1 MHDAALDVTR
11 LLGRRLKG
19 RRPTGVDRV
28 GLAYVEHFR
37 ARATALVR
45 LRRRWL
51 FFAAADSQ
59 RIFDLLLSE
68 PGAAQPQQ
76 LWPLVRRALGMRRH
90 LPAAGTWLINAVHSG
105 LEHADYPPQVH
116 RLGLRAAVFVHDLIP
131 ITHPQYCRAGEADRH
146 RRRIDAALHH
156 ADALIVNSAAT
167 LSSLQTY
174 ARESGLGMPPC
185 EVAPL
190 APAPLTAPAR
200 PTAPLALGPYFVML
214 GTIEPR
220 KNHALLLQV
229 WRELRAQCG
238 PAAPHLV
245 VIGQPGWLC
254 ESTLE
259 ELRRGDPART
269 HVIHRPSCND
279 AQLGAWLQHARALL
293 FPSFAEGYG
302 LPVLEALALGVPVIA
317 SDLPVLRETA
327 RHIPTY
333 LDAHDAGAWRA
344 EVLAY
349 AGDSSLARQAQLARL
364 RGFSAPSW
372 AAHFARVDALMERS
386 HARAA

>member
-28 GLAYVEHFR
+28 GLAYVEHLR

-45 LRRRWL
+45 LQRRWL
-51 FFAAADSQ
+51 FFTAADSQ
-59 RIFDLLLSE
+59 RLFDLLLSE
-68 PGAAQPQQ
+68 PGAPRPQQ
-76 LWPLVRRALGMRRH
+76 LWPLVRRALGMRRYR
-90 LPAAGTWLINAVHSG
+90 PAAGTWLVNAVHSG
-105 LEHADYPPQVH
+105 LEHPDYAPHVH

-146 RRRIDAALHH
+146 RRRIDTALHH

-167 LSSLQTY
+167 LNSLQVY
-174 ARESGLGMPPC
+174 AHASSLGMPPC

-200 PTAPLALGPYFVML
+200 AAAPQAPGPYFVTL

-229 WRELRAQCG
+229 WRDLRAQLG
-238 PAAPHLV
+238 AAAPHLV
-245 VIGQPGWLC
+245 VIGQPGWMC
-254 ESTLE
+254 EGTLE
-259 ELRRGDPART
+259 ELHGSDPART
-269 HVIHRPSCND
+269 NVIYQPSCSD
-279 AQLGAWLQHARALL
+279 AQLAVWLHGARALL

-317 SDLPVLRETA
+317 NDLPVLRETA

-333 LDAHDAGAWRA
+333 LDAHDAPAWRA

-349 AGDSSLARQAQLARL
+349 ASDASLARQAQLARL
-364 RGFSAPSW
+364 RGFAAPSW